1 MESIK
6 RPKRITLH
14 KALKLGYL
22 RNERKQRKRL
32 KRYGYVLDP
41 TLTTGEHMVAYNPTL
56 NKVLYVSNG
65 SETNLIRNPAQF
77 VEDWKN
83 NIVAIPTGTF
93 QNTQRFRDEKST
105 FLKAKDKYKEAKIV
119 LVGHSQSAQTV
130 NLLADKNAKG
140 YTLDPAL
147 LKQKENP
154 NVRNYRVHGDLV
166 SSLANHTTTLPN
178 PKHLGSGNIIS
189 EPHDIENIRN
199 QPIFI

>member
-1 MESIK
+1 MDTIR

-65 SETNLIRNPAQF
+65 SETNLVRNPAQF

-83 NIVAIPTGTF
+83 NITRIPTGTF
-93 QNTQRFRDEKST
+93 ASTRRVQDERNAL
-105 FLKAKDKYKEAKIV
+105 LKAKQKYKKAEVV
-119 LVGHSQSAQTV
+119 LVGHSQAGATV
-130 NLLADKNAKG
+130 NILADKNTRG

-154 NVRNYRVHGDLV
+154 NVINYRVQGDLV

-178 PKHLGSGNIIS
+178 PKHLGSGNVIT
-189 EPHDIENIRN
+189 EPHDIENIRQ
-199 QPIFI
+199 QPIFV